1 MQPRCV
7 IEYGQQPVN
16 ALAWSPWCSTEFA
29 AVTDAGT
36 LEIWDLASSVVVPKC
51 ELQITDDSRPA
62 SSVSYAHDAPVIFV
76 GCANGTMHVYACG
89 GAIRPKASRPQRRKE
104 NLSKTC

>member
-29 AVTDAGT
+29 TGD
-36 LEIWDLASSVVVPKC
+36 EREHMKIWDLASSVVVPKC
-51 ELQITDDSRPA
+51 N
-62 SSVSYAHDAPVIFV
+62 Y
-76 GCANGTMHVYACG
+76 
-89 GAIRPKASRPQRRKE
+89 K
-104 NLSKTC
+104 